1 MNESRHDPF
10 EPIPEPDVEYV
21 TVTRLIL
28 RTFQSRVLTLSIDE
42 AAKLLA
48 GFGLVLYGILFLAYR
63 AYYSSLSIDPED
75 IGITSSFLLVRS
87 VSLALL
93 VLVLSPII
101 ASVLSGTL
109 AAAGSFA
116 RKGWSYRVTYLILV
130 AASVCFFVFSRV

>member
-10 EPIPEPDVEYV
+10 EPIPETDVEYV